1 MLRRLAALVTALAV
15 VLGTLTACGSQSDP
29 VAWAEDFCGS
39 FLTGAKKLVKRPKIS
54 HRSPQAFQRD
64 LSSAVDNFID
74 GLDGMISGLR
84 EAGDP
89 PVEDGRRWAGQM
101 RDALGNAR
109 KVLVSMR
116 STIDSA
122 DIRKPAA
129 FAAAMKKVSR
139 IERASSIKKPFNVIK
154 IGSVLDKAAD
164 DAKSCRRLERFMKQ
178 HP

>member
-15 VLGTLTACGSQSDP
+15 VFGTLTACGSQTDP
-29 VAWAEDFCGS
+29 VAWADEVCGS
-39 FLTGAKKLVKRPKIS
+39 LLTGAKKLVKRPKIS
-54 HRSPQAFQRD
+54 HRSAQAFQRD
-64 LSSAVDNFID
+64 LSSAVDDFID
-74 GLDGMISGLR
+74 GIDGMISGLR

-89 PVEDGRRWAGQM
+89 PVQDGRRWAGQM
-101 RDALGNAR
+101 RDALGKVR
-109 KVLVSMR
+109 KVFVSMR

-122 DIRKPAA
+122 DTDKPVA

-139 IERASSIKKPFNVIK
+139 IQRASTIKKPFNVIK
-154 IGSVLDKAAD
+154 TGSVLDTAAG

>member
-15 VLGTLTACGSQSDP
+15 VFGTLTACGSQSDP
-29 VAWAEDFCGS
+29 VAWADEVCGS
-39 FLTGAKKLVKRPKIS
+39 FLPAAKKLVKRPKLS

-64 LSSAVDNFID
+64 LSSAIDDFID
-74 GLDGMISGLR
+74 GIDGMLSGLR

-101 RDALGNAR
+101 RDALGEAR
-109 KVLVSMR
+109 KVFVSMR
-116 STIDSA
+116 STIDRA
-122 DIRKPAA
+122 DTHKPAA
-129 FAAAMKKVSR
+129 FLAAMKKVSR
-139 IERASSIKKPFNVIK
+139 IPRGSTIKKPFNVIK
-154 IGSVLDKAAD
+154 TASVLDTAAG